1 MESNSLTIRPI
12 KPEDNA
18 AIEKVIKTVLEEHG
32 VNRPGTAYYDDS
44 LNAMYEFYTQPGSIY
59 YVGEYGG
66 KIIGGAGV
74 YPTPGLPTG
83 TCEFVKLYILPEGRG
98 KGWGK
103 AFMEQCTRFAV
114 ENGYTQAY
122 LETMPELGKAVHLYQ
137 KMGFHLLDGPL
148 GQTGHFACTIRM
160 LKAF

>member
-1 MESNSLTIRPI
+1 METNNLYIRPI
-12 KPEDNA
+12 RPADNA
-18 AIEKVIKTVLEEHG
+18 AIEAVIKTVLEEHG

-44 LNAMYEFYTQPGSIY
+44 LKNMYQFYMQPGSVY
-59 YVGEYGG
+59 YVGEYNG
-66 KIIGGAGV
+66 KVVGGAGV
-74 YPTPGLPTG
+74 YPTIGLPQG

-103 AFMEQCTRFAV
+103 AFIEQCTAFATSA
-114 ENGYTQAY
+114 GYTQAY

-148 GQTGHFACTIRM
+148 GNTGHFACTIRM
-160 LKAF
+160 LKSL